1 MKNLFEATG
10 DVVSSIG
17 TEQFC
22 KSLTDTLQLVCPFD
36 YCVVFGY
43 YGNARPLDLF
53 DTFPS
58 GKRQTFVENYQE
70 GPYLLDPFFLAC
82 TKPLPSGLYRLKDIA
97 PDRFYQG
104 EYFRNYYVQTGLAEE
119 IGFFVNLDDGVSIVV
134 SMMRATKAFSAKDYR
149 DLKQFLPIVKAATE
163 KNWPNLS
170 ARFEGNHD
178 ADDQDS
184 GSLRL
189 DRAFL
194 KFGEG
199 VLTPREREVI
209 EYTLKGHSA
218 DAIGRILDIAAGT
231 VRIHRRNIYSKLRI
245 SSQGELFSMFINTL
259 AIDRKAAVN

>member
-10 DVVSSIG
+10 GVVAAIG

-22 KSLTDTLQLVCPFD
+22 KTLTDTLQIICPFD
-36 YCVVFGY
+36 YCVIFGY

-53 DTFPS
+53 DTFPDS
-58 GKRQTFVENYQE
+58 KRQVFVENYQE

-82 TKPLPSGLYRLKDIA
+82 IRPFPSGLYRLKNIA

-104 EYFRNYYVQTGLAEE
+104 EYFRNYYIQTGLAEE
-119 IGFFVNLDDGVSIVV
+119 IGYFINLDDGVSVV
-134 SMMRATKAFSAKDYR
+134 ISLMQTTKVFSAKDVR
-149 DLKQFLPIVKAATE
+149 ELNQFFPIVRAAAE

-170 ARFEGNHD
+170 VRFEANRS
-178 ADDQDS
+178 ADDQNNS
-184 GSLRL
+184 SRRL
-189 DRAFL
+189 ERAFL

-199 VLTPREREVI
+199 ILTRREREVV

-218 DAIGRILDIAAGT
+218 EAVGRILEIAAGT

-245 SSQGELFSMFINTL
+245 SSQGELFSMFINML
-259 AIDRKAAVN
+259 AIDAKPGAN